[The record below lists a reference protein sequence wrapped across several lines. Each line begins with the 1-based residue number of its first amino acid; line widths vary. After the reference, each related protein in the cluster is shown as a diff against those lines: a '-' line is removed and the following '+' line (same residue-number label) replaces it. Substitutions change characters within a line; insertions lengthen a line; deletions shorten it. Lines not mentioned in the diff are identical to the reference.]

1 MIFWWHFVLFGLKVQ
16 LFLCCDN
23 WFCMFYLSHLMKV
36 ACYEQ
41 HRSKRHLAD
50 QICFIQK
57 SMCQGEENKIIKIIF
72 HCIICPFQW
81 SDHMLKS
88 NSATEASF
96 KEHFPKY
103 WSELIQKSLKVYIKI
118 SCWWINDG
126 DLAPIATRQ
135 GDRLSNM
142 NWSLKDASDQIL

>member
-1 MIFWWHFVLFGLKVQ
+1 MNNTEVKDIWQIRYVLYK
-16 LFLCCDN
+16 
-23 WFCMFYLSHLMKV
+23 
-36 ACYEQ
+36 
-41 HRSKRHLAD
+41 
-50 QICFIQK
+50 K

-142 NWSLKDASDQIL
+142 NWSLKIQVTRSCKAMKQINLTFLSQFKWSLSRF